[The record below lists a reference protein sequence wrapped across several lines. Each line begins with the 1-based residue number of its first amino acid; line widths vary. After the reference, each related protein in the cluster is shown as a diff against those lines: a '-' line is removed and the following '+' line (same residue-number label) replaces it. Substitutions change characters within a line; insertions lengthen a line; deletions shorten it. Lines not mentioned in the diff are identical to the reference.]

1 MRRLF
6 RSATSVFCAAA
17 ITNCAGSVSTPIPA
31 SLANARSGAMAE
43 RTRPSKPTQQYKV
56 LFGFGSNVYGDDGA
70 YPLASLIKVN
80 GVLYG
85 TTAYGGSYGSGS
97 HVGYGTV
104 FSISTIGAENVL
116 YSFSGGTDGAAPAG
130 GLIYVKDRL
139 CGTASAGGAYGLGT
153 VFCVKMTGKSFR
165 VLHAFRGG
173 GTDGADPM
181 AGLLEIRGRLYGTTA
196 EGGAYGGS
204 NYSGGTVF
212 SVNVATGNER
222 VLHSFGGSADGAYP
236 VAGLIDVNGTLYGT
250 TEEGGQNGAGTVFGM
265 STAGKETTLYSF
277 NGSLPAARNPIA
289 SLTMMNGML
298 YGTTY
303 GGGSADWGA
312 VFRLRLDGTDER
324 VLHSFNNDGSDGIR
338 PYAGLIAVRGVLFGT
353 TYNGGTACRGS
364 RGSGIGCGTIF
375 RVKTNGNERV
385 LHSFGENYKNDG
397 LYPAASL
404 INING
409 TLYGT
414 TVKGGIAPPSCP
426 HSGDICDYG
435 TVFAL
440 AL

>member
-1 MRRLF
+1 
-6 RSATSVFCAAA
+6 
-17 ITNCAGSVSTPIPA
+17 
-31 SLANARSGAMAE
+31 
-43 RTRPSKPTQQYKV
+43 
-56 LFGFGSNVYGDDGA
+56 
-70 YPLASLIKVN
+70 
-80 GVLYG
+80 
-85 TTAYGGSYGSGS
+85 
-97 HVGYGTV
+97 
-104 FSISTIGAENVL
+104 
-116 YSFSGGTDGAAPAG
+116 
-130 GLIYVKDRL
+130 
-139 CGTASAGGAYGLGT
+139 
-153 VFCVKMTGKSFR
+153 
-165 VLHAFRGG
+165 
-173 GTDGADPM
+173 
-181 AGLLEIRGRLYGTTA
+181 
-196 EGGAYGGS
+196 
-204 NYSGGTVF
+204 
-212 SVNVATGNER
+212 
-222 VLHSFGGSADGAYP
+222 
-236 VAGLIDVNGTLYGT
+236 
-250 TEEGGQNGAGTVFGM
+250 
-265 STAGKETTLYSF
+265 
-277 NGSLPAARNPIA
+277 
-289 SLTMMNGML
+289 MMNGML